1 MSRASVLAL
10 LALGAAAAALPA
22 LAQDRYG
29 PSEPAMAG
37 PVASAPPPSGP
48 APLRG
53 RTLSWP
59 GKQAARITA
68 PAYAPTGP
76 THAYVSPA
84 YAPEADASQAYAPQA
99 YAAQPGAERSYASR
113 GYGASTYP
121 TAISTPRSYAPSPFG
136 ARSYVAPAEASY
148 AQRLYPGSTAAR
160 QPYARPVPVRQAYG
174 DAPPAQGAQREA
186 SAPPSYATPS
196 ANADGW
202 RPVFADTPSRAS
214 ARPTSADAAPALA
227 GAPGRPAE
235 LPPSI
240 YTPASA
246 SEMTPAQ
253 RAAAAPPPLRSASA
267 AQRYGYDPSQ
277 GHQVRFYSVHRPFGL
292 QPDSAP
298 IPPQFFTATAD
309 LSEPAGPL
317 PTDRTT
323 TTTTAS
329 GARVSHVAPDTSV
342 N

>member
-1 MSRASVLAL
+1 MRRR
-10 LALGAAAAALPA
+10 P
-22 LAQDRYG
+22 
-29 PSEPAMAG
+29 
-37 PVASAPPPSGP
+37 
-48 APLRG
+48 
-53 RTLSWP
+53 
-59 GKQAARITA
+59 K
-68 PAYAPTGP
+68 
-76 THAYVSPA
+76 
-84 YAPEADASQAYAPQA
+84 
-99 YAAQPGAERSYASR
+99 
-113 GYGASTYP
+113 
-121 TAISTPRSYAPSPFG
+121 APSAKP
-136 ARSYVAPAEASY
+136 
-148 AQRLYPGSTAAR
+148 
-160 QPYARPVPVRQAYG
+160 
-174 DAPPAQGAQREA
+174 